1 MSNSTRQTADL
12 GQSFVAIDFETAT
25 SERNSACAVGVV
37 VFEQGSPTDTL
48 SLLIRPPGNR
58 ICARRDQLATTIEDA
73 FMDHPLGKV
82 LAMCGFG
89 PR

>member
-1 MSNSTRQTADL
+1 MSSSTLAADI
-12 GQSFVAIDFETAT
+12 GQSFAAIDFETAT

-58 ICARRDQLATTIEDA
+58 YDGRLA
-73 FMDHPLGKV
+73 K
-82 LAMCGFG
+82 
-89 PR
+89 